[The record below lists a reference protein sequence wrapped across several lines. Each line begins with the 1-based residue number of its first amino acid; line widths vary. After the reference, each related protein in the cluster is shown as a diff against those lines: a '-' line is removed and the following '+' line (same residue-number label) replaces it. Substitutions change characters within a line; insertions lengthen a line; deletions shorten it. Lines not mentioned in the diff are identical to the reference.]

1 MFWDTQGK
9 KKKKRKKK
17 EKERKKRKK
26 NKEKKVLILGNP
38 VFVSLSLLP
47 NAGKLLPA
55 PLTFTPLEITQFTVL
70 LQAAKE
76 EDGIGK
82 W

>member
-1 MFWDTQGK
+1 MVK
-9 KKKKRKKK
+9 KKKKKGM
-17 EKERKKRKK
+17 
-26 NKEKKVLILGNP
+26 ILGNP
-38 VFVSLSLLP
+38 GFVSLSSLP
-47 NAGKLLPA
+47 NTGKLLPA
-55 PLTFTPLEITQFTVL
+55 PLTFTPLEITQITIL

>member
-1 MFWDTQGK
+1 M
-9 KKKKRKKK
+9 
-17 EKERKKRKK
+17 
-26 NKEKKVLILGNP
+26 ILGNP
-38 VFVSLSLLP
+38 GFVSLSSLP
-47 NAGKLLPA
+47 NTGKLLPA
-55 PLTFTPLEITQFTVL
+55 PLTFTPLEITQITIL